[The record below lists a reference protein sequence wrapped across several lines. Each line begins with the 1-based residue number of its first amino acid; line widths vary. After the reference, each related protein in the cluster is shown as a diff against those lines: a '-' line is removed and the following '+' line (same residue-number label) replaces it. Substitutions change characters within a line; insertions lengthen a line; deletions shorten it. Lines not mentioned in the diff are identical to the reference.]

1 MYFLVNHYQVIIRLM
16 FSLYVTK
23 MNIHIDIN
31 GDNGDISKLTPGL
44 LDMMNYLYS
53 YLDNDWTIKKRKSSY
68 ILAKDNHKMFVSES
82 IRFANSSPTMSSS
95 STKIN
100 HHSSE
105 NHDTTHNKTKYIFY
119 FLYNVLNNGW
129 TIKKTRQEEY
139 TFIKNHEGKKE
150 IFSNK
155 YLHTFMKDNFNF
167 QLIK

>member
-1 MYFLVNHYQVIIRLM
+1 MYFLVNDYQVIIQLM
-16 FSLYVTK
+16 FSLYLTK
-23 MNIHIDIN
+23 MNIHIDMN
-31 GDNGDISKLTPGL
+31 GDNGDINKLTPGL
-44 LDMMNYLYS
+44 LDMMDYLYS
-53 YLDNDWTIKKRKSSY
+53 YLDNDWTIKKRRNSY

-82 IRFANSSPTMSSS
+82 IRFTNSSLNIPSSG
-95 STKIN
+95 TKLN

-105 NHDTTHNKTKYIFY
+105 NHDINHNKTKYIFY

-150 IFSNK
+150 VFSNK

>member
-1 MYFLVNHYQVIIRLM
+1 MYFLVNHYQVIIQLM
-16 FSLYVTK
+16 FSLYLTK

-31 GDNGDISKLTPGL
+31 GDNGDIGKLAPGL
-44 LDMMNYLYS
+44 LDMMDYLYS
-53 YLDNDWTIKKRKSSY
+53 YLDNGWTIKKRKSSF
-68 ILAKDNHKMFVSES
+68 ILSKDNHKMFVSES
-82 IRFANSSPTMSSS
+82 IRFA
-95 STKIN
+95 
-100 HHSSE
+100 
-105 NHDTTHNKTKYIFY
+105 
-119 FLYNVLNNGW
+119 NNGW

>member
-1 MYFLVNHYQVIIRLM
+1 M
-16 FSLYVTK
+16 FSLYLTK
-23 MNIHIDIN
+23 MNIHIDNDREISDIN
-31 GDNGDISKLTPGL
+31 KTNPGL

-53 YLDNDWTIKKRKSSY
+53 YLDNDWTIKKRKTSY
-68 ILAKDNHKMFVSES
+68 ILRKDSHKMFVSDS
-82 IRFANSSPTMSSS
+82 IRFVNSVPMISSS
-95 STKIN
+95 SNVLNQKSDENQGIN
-100 HHSSE
+100 P
-105 NHDTTHNKTKYIFY
+105 NKTKYIFY

>member
-1 MYFLVNHYQVIIRLM
+1 MYFLVNHYQVIIQLM
-16 FSLYVTK
+16 FSLYLTK

-31 GDNGDISKLTPGL
+31 GENGDIGKLAPGL
-44 LDMMNYLYS
+44 LDMMDYLYS
-53 YLDNDWTIKKRKSSY
+53 YLDNGWAIKKRKGSF
-68 ILAKDNHKMFVSES
+68 ILSKDNHKMFVSES
-82 IRFANSSPTMSSS
+82 IRFANSSLTILTSSN
-95 STKIN
+95 KLN

-105 NHDTTHNKTKYIFY
+105 NHDTNSNKTRYIFY

>member
-1 MYFLVNHYQVIIRLM
+1 M
-16 FSLYVTK
+16 FSLYLTK
-23 MNIHIDIN
+23 MNIHIDMN
-31 GDNGDISKLTPGL
+31 GDTDDINKLTPGL
-44 LDMMNYLYS
+44 LDMMDYLYS
-53 YLDNDWTIKKRKSSY
+53 YLDNDWTIKKRRNSY
-68 ILAKDNHKMFVSES
+68 ILAKDKHKMFVSES
-82 IRFANSSPTMSSS
+82 IRFTNSSLTMPSSS
-95 STKIN
+95 KNLN

-105 NHDTTHNKTKYIFY
+105 NHDTNNNKTKYIFY

>member
-1 MYFLVNHYQVIIRLM
+1 M
-16 FSLYVTK
+16 FSLYLTK

-31 GDNGDISKLTPGL
+31 GENGDIGKLAPGL
-44 LDMMNYLYS
+44 LDMMDYLYS
-53 YLDNDWTIKKRKSSY
+53 YLDNGWTIKKRKSSF
-68 ILAKDNHKMFVSES
+68 ILSKDNHKMFVSES
-82 IRFANSSPTMSSS
+82 IRFANSSLTMSCSG
-95 STKIN
+95 KNLN

-105 NHDTTHNKTKYIFY
+105 NHDTNSNKTRYIFY